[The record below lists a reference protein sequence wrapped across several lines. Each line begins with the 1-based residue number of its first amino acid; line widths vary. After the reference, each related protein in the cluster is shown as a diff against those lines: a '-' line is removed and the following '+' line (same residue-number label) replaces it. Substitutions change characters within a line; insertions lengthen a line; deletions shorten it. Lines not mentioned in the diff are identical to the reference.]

1 MNMPDTLEEPKS
13 EGLDLKRILG
23 IVSRRH
29 LQFLVPL
36 FLGWVIVWGSTWVI
50 PPRYKSTTTIL
61 VEQPTMPQNY
71 VTPNVNDDLQTRL
84 ASLTQQILSRTRLLL
99 IIQKLHLYGGERS
112 SMTDDQKVATMRTDI
127 GLDLVRNPGKQDI
140 EAFTISYETRD
151 PRLAQAV
158 TAELTGLFINENQK
172 VLQQESEGTTDFL
185 EKQLEDARES
195 LSEQE
200 AKVRD
205 FQSQHEGALPT
216 EEPGNLQILNGLQ
229 SQLQS
234 EQEALNSANQ
244 QRVYL
249 EALLSQ
255 EKSAQS
261 RIRPSGGGAG
271 VTAPTD
277 LATID
282 DQLDKLRAQLAD
294 MSSRYTDRYPDVQRL
309 KDQIAKTE
317 AMRDSL
323 VAAAKTRKSTATQPG
338 DGATPGSVD
347 DSDLSMTGRQ
357 IQGQLQANQVDIRN
371 RESAIENLKARL
383 GEYQGRLNLAPS
395 TEQELT
401 DLTRGYDQSKANY
414 DDLLRKKEQ
423 SEMATN
429 MEEMQQGERFTIL
442 DPPSFPS
449 APDFPNRLKFCAIGL
464 GVGLVLGLVCAG
476 GFEFMDGR
484 LYDEKQIK
492 SLLPIAIIS
501 EIPEIVSA
509 ADQRNSKKRL
519 MLGWTTTV
527 VVMGIILAGSVF
539 SFLHN

>member
-1 MNMPDTLEEPKS
+1 
-13 EGLDLKRILG
+13 
-23 IVSRRH
+23 
-29 LQFLVPL
+29 
-36 FLGWVIVWGSTWVI
+36 
-50 PPRYKSTTTIL
+50 
-61 VEQPTMPQNY
+61 
-71 VTPNVNDDLQTRL
+71 
-84 ASLTQQILSRTRLLL
+84 
-99 IIQKLHLYGGERS
+99 
-112 SMTDDQKVATMRTDI
+112 MTDDQKVATMRTDI
-127 GLDLVRNPGKQDI
+127 GIEMVRNPGKQDI
-140 EAFTISYETRD
+140 SSFTISYETRD

-158 TAELTGLFINENQK
+158 TAELTDLFINENQK

-255 EKSAQS
+255 EKASQA
-261 RIRPSGGGAG
+261 RIRPSSGGG

-294 MSSRYTDRYPDVQRL
+294 MSSRYTDRYPDVQSL

-323 VAAAKTRKSTATQPG
+323 VAAAKLKRSTAARSG

-347 DSDLSMTGRQ
+347 DSDLSTTGRQ
-357 IQGQLQANQVDIRN
+357 IQGQLQANQVEIRN
-371 RESAIENLKARL
+371 RENAVESLKARL
-383 GEYQGRLNLAPS
+383 GEYQGRLNMAPS

-423 SEMATN
+423 SEMATS

-442 DPPSFPS
+442 DPPSYPS
-449 APDFPNRLKFCAIGL
+449 APDFPNRLKFCGIGL
-464 GVGLVLGLVCAG
+464 GVGLVLGLIVAG
-476 GFEFMDGR
+476 GFEFMDDR
-484 LYDEKQIK
+484 LHTEKEIQ
-492 SLLPIAIIS
+492 SLLPMAVISDIPAIIS
-501 EIPEIVSA
+501 P
-509 ADQRNSKKRL
+509 ADEQNSRKRL
-519 MLGWTTTV
+519 VLGWTTSVLV
-527 VVMGIILAGSVF
+527 VGIILAGSVF
-539 SFLHN
+539 SFLHS